1 MQFLTSAPNF
11 RGQLTPDL
19 GFPSPCLLFYKKSNA
34 AWYTDIQMENCYAK
48 FSFSNEV
55 HTAFKCINESSL
67 TYGQIKN
74 HKSI

>member
-1 MQFLTSAPNF
+1 
-11 RGQLTPDL
+11 
-19 GFPSPCLLFYKKSNA
+19 
-34 AWYTDIQMENCYAK
+34 MENCYAK